1 MTGRLI
7 EPTMRPEQSS
17 RRRAP
22 TLLTIFAIALTY
34 AACSLPGPPQQTLLI
49 PVAGYRVVHVYP
61 HDPYAFTEG
70 LACDGTLLYESTGRQ
85 GQSEIRI
92 VRLETG
98 EVLKR
103 ERLES
108 QYFGEGVTIWRDR
121 IIQLTYKSA
130 TGFLYDRRT
139 LERKGS
145 FAYSG
150 EGWGITTD
158 SRRLIASDGSAV
170 LRFLDPASLQETGR
184 LTVHAG
190 TVPVTN
196 LNELEFVRGEILAN
210 IWQTWI
216 IARIDTRTGQ
226 IRGWI
231 DLTGIIDDPDVGVM
245 NGIAY
250 DAATDRLFVTGKLW
264 PKLFEIKI
272 ESQSDGTGTTH

>member
-1 MTGRLI
+1 VL
-7 EPTMRPEQSS
+7 
-17 RRRAP
+17 
-22 TLLTIFAIALTY
+22 
-34 AACSLPGPPQQTLLI
+34 
-49 PVAGYRVVHVYP
+49 HVYP
-61 HDPYAFTEG
+61 HDPHAFTEG
-70 LACDGTLLYESTGRQ
+70 LACDGSLLYESTGLQ

-103 ERLES
+103 ERLEP
-108 QYFGEGVTIWRDR
+108 QYFGEGMTIWKDR

-158 SRRLIASDGSAV
+158 GSRLITSDGSAV
-170 LRFLDPASLQETGR
+170 LRFFDPVLLKETGR
-184 LTVHAG
+184 LTVHAS
-190 TVPVTN
+190 TVAVTN
-196 LNELEFVRGEILAN
+196 LNELEYVRGEILAN
-210 IWQTWI
+210 IWQTQM
-216 IARIDTRTGQ
+216 IARIDPKTGQ

-231 DLTGIIDDPDVGVM
+231 DLTGIIDDHDVGVM

-250 DAATDRLFVTGKLW
+250 DSATDRLFVTGKLW

-272 ESQSDGTGTTH
+272 DATPDGTGATH